1 MQLLTEA
8 LLNNQRLNAVGC
20 DYCKPVC
27 ARCILPAGHRLLT
40 HFEVSG
46 LQCRACEQSGED
58 HVQRD
63 RKASTNV
70 PISDLNILNLCGI
83 TCIAF
88 CTPWGK
94 RKTPQGQDTMTPKQ
108 TGRQTFPELGS
119 ITFAH
124 CSSLFFRARPSFPP
138 CHCSLPQTSPRL
150 AQVWEPNAPISIP
163 MIVCKWGL

>member
-1 MQLLTEA
+1 MSHIRSFSRRGITKGRMLWA
-8 LLNNQRLNAVGC
+8 LQ
-20 DYCKPVC
+20 
-27 ARCILPAGHRLLT
+27 AGHGLLT

-94 RKTPQGQDTMTPKQ
+94 RKTPQGQDTMTPER
-108 TGRQTFPELGS
+108 TGQQTFQCQQHQN
-119 ITFAH
+119 ITH
-124 CSSLFFRARPSFPP
+124 GSSLFSRARPS
-138 CHCSLPQTSPRL
+138 LPATAHSSD
-150 AQVWEPNAPISIP
+150 ITTTGS
-163 MIVCKWGL
+163 GLGT